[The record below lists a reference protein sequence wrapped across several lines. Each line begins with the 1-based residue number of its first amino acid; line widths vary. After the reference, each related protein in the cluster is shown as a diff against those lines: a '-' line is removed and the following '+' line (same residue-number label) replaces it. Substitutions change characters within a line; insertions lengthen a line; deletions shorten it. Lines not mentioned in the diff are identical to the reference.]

1 MTLRPCLEQFVRW
14 TITGSPPSLEL
25 FALCLAMSPTELSAL
40 IGATRDAPSEILDE
54 PRVQRFIWESL
65 IVLGAAL
72 VLNKDEARVRLWF
85 CREKISDFGQKTPL
99 ALVAEGKADALLSY
113 IKSIS
118 SGSSG

>member
-1 MTLRPCLEQFVRW
+1 MTLRPCLEQFVRSL
-14 TITGSPPSLEL
+14 ITGSPPSLEL
-25 FALCLAMSPTELSAL
+25 FARCLEMSSTELSAL
-40 IGATRDAPSEILDE
+40 IGAKTDAPSEIVDDAK
-54 PRVQRFIWESL
+54 VKRFIWKSL

-85 CREKISDFGQKTPL
+85 CRERIPDVGQKTP
-99 ALVAEGKADALLSY
+99 AVLVAEGKAGAPLNY